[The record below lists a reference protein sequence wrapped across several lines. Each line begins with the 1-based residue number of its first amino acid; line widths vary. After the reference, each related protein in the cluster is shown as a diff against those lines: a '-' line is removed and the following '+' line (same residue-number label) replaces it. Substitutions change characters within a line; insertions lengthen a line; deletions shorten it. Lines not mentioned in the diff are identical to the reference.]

1 MPLCTEKSVAKHN
14 QIASFITYKVKKSFK
29 TAFLY
34 IGTAIGAGFSSGRE
48 IALFFGDASPLNV
61 ALSSV
66 FMAMLACL
74 FLTAGKLGLIPKG
87 KLLRLL
93 ILFSA
98 SISLVAML
106 AGGEYIMYS
115 MTTIPMLALVMALCG
130 AFVVAQGIEKIKV
143 VNLILVPL
151 IVLSIALIF
160 FQIPMQNGSTSFS
173 ILKPIMYS
181 GLDILLGGV
190 IVGEEGKDMTFK
202 EILLAS
208 TLIVIFLFAML
219 FMLQTIVLYD
229 TNDSLMPVFAISKAL
244 HLQAICGILIASA
257 IFTTLVS
264 SLKIV
269 SDILI
274 DFLAGVKKL
283 SPLSRPDNK
292 SIVVLF
298 CLLIAYPLSL
308 FGFKKIVGTMYPI
321 NSVLGVLLAF
331 VVLVRLII
339 HGVLKLK
346 TKKQKSLRKT
356 AEAKHKIKVQSSSS
370 SLFGGLKYSSK
381 GERLESSST
390 SSSPLR

>member
-106 AGGEYIMYS
+106 AGGEYIMHS

>member
-1 MPLCTEKSVAKHN
+1 
-14 QIASFITYKVKKSFK
+14 
-29 TAFLY
+29 
-34 IGTAIGAGFSSGRE
+34 
-48 IALFFGDASPLNV
+48 
-61 ALSSV
+61 
-66 FMAMLACL
+66 
-74 FLTAGKLGLIPKG
+74 
-87 KLLRLL
+87 
-93 ILFSA
+93 
-98 SISLVAML
+98 
-106 AGGEYIMYS
+106 
-115 MTTIPMLALVMALCG
+115 
-130 AFVVAQGIEKIKV
+130 
-143 VNLILVPL
+143 
-151 IVLSIALIF
+151 
-160 FQIPMQNGSTSFS
+160 
-173 ILKPIMYS
+173 MYS

-208 TLIVIFLFAML
+208 SLIAIFLFAML

-298 CLLIAYPLSL
+298 CLLIAYPLSF

>member
-1 MPLCTEKSVAKHN
+1 M
-14 QIASFITYKVKKSFK
+14 KKSLK
-29 TAFLY
+29 SAFLY

-61 ALSSV
+61 ALSSI

-87 KLLRLL
+87 KIIRLL

-106 AGGEYIMYS
+106 AGGEYIMRT
-115 MTTIPMLALVMALCG
+115 MTTIPLLALIMAILG
-130 AFVVAQGIEKIKV
+130 AIVVSQGIEKIKI
-143 VNLILVPL
+143 VNLVLVPL

-160 FQIPMQNGSTSFS
+160 FQIPMQNGSASFS
-173 ILKPIMYS
+173 VLKPIMYS

-190 IVGEEGKDMTFK
+190 IVGEEGREMNFK
-202 EILLAS
+202 EILLS
-208 TLIVIFLFAML
+208 SLLIAVFLFAML
-219 FMLQTIVLYD
+219 YMLQTIVLYD
-229 TNDSLMPVFAISKAL
+229 TNDSLMPVFAISESL
-244 HLQAICGILIASA
+244 HLQAICGILIAGA

-274 DFLAGVKKL
+274 EFLSKEKRLAVL
-283 SPLSRPDNK
+283 STKDNK
-292 SIVVLF
+292 SIIVMF
-298 CLLIAYPLSL
+298 CLLVAYPLSF
-308 FGFKKIVGTMYPI
+308 FGFKKIVDTMYPI
-321 NSVLGVLLAF
+321 NSALGVLLALI
-331 VVLVRLII
+331 VLFRLII
-339 HGVLKLK
+339 HSILKVK
-346 TKKQKSLRKT
+346 ASRQQKSLRKLE
-356 AEAKHKIKVQSSSS
+356 EAKCCVGAQSSSS
-370 SLFGGLKYSSK
+370 SFSGGLKYSSK